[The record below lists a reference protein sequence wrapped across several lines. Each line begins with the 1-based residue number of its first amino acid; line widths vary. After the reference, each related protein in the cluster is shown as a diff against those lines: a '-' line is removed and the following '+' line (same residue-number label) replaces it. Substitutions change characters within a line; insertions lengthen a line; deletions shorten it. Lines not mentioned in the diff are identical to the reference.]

1 MWQDI
6 ASSNPP
12 PKANP
17 LIAAIE
23 GVPIFSNKSN
33 NNSWPFLAKS
43 SPSEVLKE
51 ANSLISAPATKAFV
65 PAPVKMIHLTS
76 LSVSAVIIALFS
88 SEIVDAL
95 RRDENHLYKFLL
107 QELGTAGSVNN
118 RRLVL
123 QGRVPAKKINE
134 RIKSY
139 IDTFVVCQE
148 CNRPDT
154 SFLRVGRTLN
164 LHCEACGAKRP
175 IRTNLIA

>member
-1 MWQDI
+1 VDLDYGKLLERARKGLEDVMQNADRF
-6 ASSNPP
+6 SPP
-12 PKANP
+12 VPEI
-17 LIAAIE
+17 LHE
-23 GVPIFSNKSN
+23 GSK
-33 NNSWPFLAKS
+33 K
-43 SPSEVLKE
+43 
-51 ANSLISAPATKAFV
+51 T
-65 PAPVKMIHLTS
+65 
-76 LSVSAVIIALFS
+76 IIRNF
-88 SEIVDAL
+88 SEIVDTL
-95 RRDENHLYKFLL
+95 RRDENHLYKFLI

-134 RIKSY
+134 RIKLY

-175 IRTNLIA
+175 IRSNLIT

>member
-1 MWQDI
+1 MDLNYDKLLERAREGLEDVMQNADRF
-6 ASSNPP
+6 NPP
-12 PKANP
+12 TPEI
-17 LIAAIE
+17 LHE
-23 GVPIFSNKSN
+23 GSK
-33 NNSWPFLAKS
+33 K
-43 SPSEVLKE
+43 
-51 ANSLISAPATKAFV
+51 T
-65 PAPVKMIHLTS
+65 
-76 LSVSAVIIALFS
+76 IIRNF

-107 QELGTAGSVNN
+107 QELGTAGSINN

-123 QGRVPAKKINE
+123 QGRVPTRKINE

-175 IRTNLIA
+175 IRSNLIA